1 MLSLE
6 IKEQRKREKMKKAI
20 KKYLDENEIKYEF
33 EDFESKI
40 YEFILNKE
48 KDIYIRVTVS
58 GDTLIN
64 YGKRILG
71 DNYEWLKLNKLDVI
85 KSIVDKFI

>member
-6 IKEQRKREKMKKAI
+6 MKEQRKREKMKEAI
-20 KKYLDENEIKYEF
+20 KKYLDENKIKYEF
-33 EDFESKI
+33 EDDKSEI

-48 KDIYIRVTVS
+48 KNIYIRVTVS

-64 YGKRILG
+64 YDKRILG
-71 DNYEWLKLNKLDVI
+71 DNYEWLKPNKLDVI
-85 KSIVDKFI
+85 KLIVDKFI

>member
-6 IKEQRKREKMKKAI
+6 IKEQRKREKMKEAI

-33 EDFESKI
+33 EDYKSKI

-48 KDIYIRVTVS
+48 KNIYIRVTTS

-64 YGKRILG
+64 YGKKILG
-71 DNYEWLKLNKLDVI
+71 GDYEWLKLNKLDVI
-85 KSIVDKFI
+85 KSILDRFV